1 MKTILDY
8 TREKRLTAEKMAA
21 DIVSRIDPDRI
32 LLFGSVG
39 RGEARETSDID
50 LMVVLDSGLS
60 FKQRMNFL
68 YTEIERHDEVD
79 MLWYT
84 PDELAKMRGRSSFV
98 RQALKEAVTLYERE

>member
-1 MKTILDY
+1 
-8 TREKRLTAEKMAA
+8 MAA

>member
-1 MKTILDY
+1 
-8 TREKRLTAEKMAA
+8 
-21 DIVSRIDPDRI
+21 
-32 LLFGSVG
+32 
-39 RGEARETSDID
+39 
-50 LMVVLDSGLS
+50 MVVLDSGLS